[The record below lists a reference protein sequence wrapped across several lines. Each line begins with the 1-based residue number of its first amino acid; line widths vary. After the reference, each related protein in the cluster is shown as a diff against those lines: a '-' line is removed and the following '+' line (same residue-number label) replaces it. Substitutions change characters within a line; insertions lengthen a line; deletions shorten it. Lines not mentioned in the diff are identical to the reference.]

1 MHQISSK
8 WRKDPQTQEICTFCQ
23 NKKSIKRSLQGLQVD
38 DLQSWNHWPRVE
50 NMKEE
55 VLRNIGKEV
64 ITFVFSKETAS
75 ENPKWKTDK
84 KEDEED
90 EEPEIEVA
98 LEVGLKERPEA
109 EEFDEEAV
117 EVADTYE
124 EDDNSEE
131 SPSEKKKATTTT
143 RKTAPSKKRKQ
154 EVVADDSD
162 DDCEAD
168 GGPDAESEDED
179 YDE

>member
-1 MHQISSK
+1 
-8 WRKDPQTQEICTFCQ
+8 
-23 NKKSIKRSLQGLQVD
+23 
-38 DLQSWNHWPRVE
+38 
-50 NMKEE
+50 MKEE

-98 LEVGLKERPEA
+98 LEVGLKERPEV

-117 EVADTYE
+117 EVAETFE

-131 SPSEKKKATTTT
+131 SPSEKKKTTT

-179 YDE
+179 YE